1 MSRSGYSE
9 DLDENLLNLYRGT
22 VVRTIKG
29 KRGQAFLREMAKA
42 LDEMPEKKLIKN
54 DLITESGMVC
64 AIGAVFKA
72 RGLDLEGVDPDD
84 PESVAQAVGISC
96 SLAAEI
102 EYVNDAGYF
111 YSPGRDETL
120 EERWSRMREWIQE
133 QITA

>member
-9 DLDENLLNLYRGT
+9 DLDEGALNLYRAN
-22 VVRTIKG
+22 VERAIKG
-29 KRGQAFLREMAKA
+29 KRGQAFLEEMAKS

-84 PESVAQAVGISC
+84 PESVAQAVGISR

-102 EYVNDAGYF
+102 EYVNDEDDF
-111 YSPGRDETL
+111 YLESDETP
-120 EERWSRMREWIQE
+120 EHRWIRMREWIQE
-133 QITA
+133 HLCA

>member
-9 DLDENLLNLYRGT
+9 ECEYLEIYRAN
-22 VVRTIKG
+22 VERAIKG
-29 KRGQAFLREMAKA
+29 KRGQAFLKEMAKA

-84 PESVAQAVGISC
+84 PESVAQAVGISR

-102 EYVNDAGYF
+102 EYVNDDRYLC
-111 YSPGRDETL
+111 SGRDETL
-120 EERWSRMREWIQE
+120 EERWTRMREWIQE
-133 QITA
+133 HLCA